1 MATRSF
7 RWSTE
12 SLFWQRWSD
21 EPVVYNVASGNTHV
35 ISPIAAKILQRLD
48 QQPSTTTQLAENIA
62 SEFNVESDQE
72 VVEQVEQLIGD
83 LDELGLVKPFTE

>member
-1 MATRSF
+1 MVSGST

-12 SLFWQRWSD
+12 SLFWKRWAD

-35 ISPIAAKILQRLD
+35 ISLIAAKILRQLEQR
-48 QQPSTTTQLAENIA
+48 PSTTSQLAENIA
-62 SEFNVESDQE
+62 SEFSVESDHE
-72 VVEQVEQLIGD
+72 VVEQVARLIRD